1 MNAKMSV
8 VIFILLSFFNIGA
21 ITNEVVNNKNSFDY
35 LEKDVRSISEFV
47 ENGAKLQY
55 QTKDNIEVENHR
67 IISCLAK
74 EVNGNYE
81 ETQKGQFEIVN
92 KDFDINIKSWCE
104 DKYTYVEITMLN
116 KNSQY
121 TTKDLKDI
129 LERLENKESKNVQY
143 FLYYEGNGVSLDNNE
158 SIKKFIDGNYIKN
171 VQLLN
176 INNGCTGTGYLY
188 DGSKVNFALSKYNTG
203 SHIIIGTPI
212 VFATY

>member
-21 ITNEVVNNKNSFDY
+21 ITNEVVNNENSFNY

-55 QTKDNIEVENHR
+55 QTKNNIEVENHR
-67 IISCLAK
+67 IINRLAK
-74 EVNGNYE
+74 DVNGNYE

-143 FLYYEGNGVSLDNNE
+143 FLYCEGKGVSLDNNE
-158 SIKKFIDGNYIKN
+158 SIKKFIDRNYIKN

-176 INNGCTGTGYLY
+176 INNGYTGTGYLY